1 MNYMFL
7 PLKML
12 QKFVQSYAKYSI
24 FAQWKWLLGVIYCC
38 FFEIMAKQKH
48 YIFNQL
54 TQNFEVL
61 ETSKS
66 KKLLRALLI
75 TLAVLGIAFLFA
87 VLLFTFFKSPK
98 EKMQARELEY
108 MKLQYEILN
117 DRLDN
122 METLLSDMEQ
132 RDNDLYRVMFE
143 ADPIPSTMR
152 RSAFSNSERY
162 EHLYGYINSNQVVS
176 AARKLD
182 VIASQLY
189 HQSVSYDTLF
199 NMARNKSDM
208 LAHIPAIFPL
218 KETELKYISSYFGY
232 RPDPIYKIEKFHSG
246 IDFSAQMGTE
256 AYATG
261 DGVVLDVEKGHW
273 GYGNMVIIDHGYG
286 YKTRYAHLQKAVV
299 RKGQHVKRG
308 QLIGF
313 IGNTGKTTGV
323 HLHYEVLKNDVQID
337 PINFFYNDLTPDE
350 YKQILEQSTL
360 PTQSMD

>member
-1 MNYMFL
+1 
-7 PLKML
+7 
-12 QKFVQSYAKYSI
+12 
-24 FAQWKWLLGVIYCC
+24 
-38 FFEIMAKQKH
+38 MAKQKH

-61 ETSKS
+61 ETSRS
-66 KKLLRALLI
+66 KRLLRYALISLALLGV
-75 TLAVLGIAFLFA
+75 ASLFA

-98 EKMQARELEY
+98 EKAQARELEY

-122 METLLSDMEQ
+122 MEILLSDMEQ

-143 ADPIPSTMR
+143 ADPIPVNKR
-152 RSAFSNSERY
+152 RSGFLTPNRY
-162 EHLYGYINSNQVVS
+162 DNLYGYENSNQVVNAS
-176 AARKLD
+176 RKLD
-182 VIASQLY
+182 IIASQLY
-189 HQSVSYDTLF
+189 HQSVSYDELF
-199 NMARNKSDM
+199 ELARNKSDM

-218 KETELKYISSYFGY
+218 KGTEIKYISSYFGY

-261 DGVVLDVEKGHW
+261 DGVVYDVEKGHW
-273 GYGNMVIIDHGYG
+273 GYGNMVTIDHGFG
-286 YKTRYAHLQKAVV
+286 YKTRYAHLQKAAV
-299 RKGQHVKRG
+299 RKGQKVKRG
-308 QLIGF
+308 QLIGY

-350 YKQILEQSTL
+350 YEQILEQSTL
-360 PTQSMD
+360 PTQTMD

>member
-1 MNYMFL
+1 
-7 PLKML
+7 
-12 QKFVQSYAKYSI
+12 
-24 FAQWKWLLGVIYCC
+24 
-38 FFEIMAKQKH
+38 MAKQKR

-61 ETSKS
+61 ETSRS
-66 KKLLRALLI
+66 KRLLRYALISLALLGV
-75 TLAVLGIAFLFA
+75 ASLFA

-98 EKMQARELEY
+98 EKAQARELEY
-108 MKLQYEILN
+108 LKLQYEILN

-122 METLLSDMEQ
+122 MEILLSDMEQ

-143 ADPIPSTMR
+143 ADPIPVNKR
-152 RSAFSNSERY
+152 RSGFLTPNRY
-162 EHLYGYINSNQVVS
+162 DNLYGYENSNQVAS
-176 AARKLD
+176 ASRKLD
-182 VIASQLY
+182 IIASQLY
-189 HQSVSYDTLF
+189 HQSVSYDELF
-199 NMARNKSDM
+199 ELARNKSDM

-218 KETELKYISSYFGY
+218 KGTEIKYISSYFGY

-261 DGVVLDVEKGHW
+261 DGVVYDVEKGHW
-273 GYGNMVIIDHGYG
+273 GYGNMVTIDHGFG
-286 YKTRYAHLQKAVV
+286 YKTRYAHLQKAAV
-299 RKGQHVKRG
+299 RKGQKVKRG
-308 QLIGF
+308 QLIGY

-350 YKQILEQSTL
+350 YEQILEQSTL
-360 PTQSMD
+360 PTQTMD